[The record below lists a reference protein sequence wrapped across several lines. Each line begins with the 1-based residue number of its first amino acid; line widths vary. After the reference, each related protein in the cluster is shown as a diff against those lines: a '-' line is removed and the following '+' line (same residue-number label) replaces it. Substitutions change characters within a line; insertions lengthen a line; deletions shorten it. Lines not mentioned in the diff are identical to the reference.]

1 MNFKM
6 TTVLSSGI
14 LAMLLLGC
22 NTGTTEKAPEMAP
35 SVPDAPKMKM
45 STPIPDGIESPNLIQ
60 SENLGA
66 LNFIDG
72 VPTDET
78 AENVYNYIDLVN
90 AIDAYTK
97 GIHIASME
105 AMRQGLLEFGPANET
120 VLLFEDLMDSK
131 ALFLTANTTS
141 VYMMSWLEL
150 GDEPMVIE
158 TPPDVLGIIDDHFF
172 KYVSDFGRLGP
183 DKAQGGKFL
192 VLPPDYEGEVPDG
205 YFVARANTY
214 GHWVIWRGFQ
224 KDGSPKPAVDA
235 TKSTY
240 KVYPLSKKDNPP
252 AMNFVNV
259 SGKSFNTIHKMD
271 ERIYEEINAVIQS
284 EPAQAENPEILG
296 SFAAIGIEKGKD
308 FAPDARMQGILK
320 EAAKIGSAI
329 VRTQMAKPRS
339 DYLYKFPGTQ
349 WLNPLAYK
357 SYLFEHEGVR
367 LLDAR
372 SAFHFY
378 ATGITPAM
386 SMKIL
391 GKGSQYSIAYS
402 DEAGNAFDGS
412 KTYKFNVPANPPM
425 KDFWSFT
432 IYDNQTRSMLQTDQ
446 RFPGIDSNAEG
457 LIQNEDGSWDIYIGP
472 EAPEGLENNWIQ
484 TVPGKGWNTIFRL
497 YGPLDAW
504 FDGEWYPSDAILVPA
519 SDGGITN

>member
-1 MNFKM
+1 MKTNNIFTFILLGTLGFTACTNESSKTEATSETQVEIQQMKM
-6 TTVLSSGI
+6 TT
-14 LAMLLLGC
+14 
-22 NTGTTEKAPEMAP
+22 E
-35 SVPDAPKMKM
+35 
-45 STPIPDGIESPNLIQ
+45 IPDGIQSPNLIN
-60 SENLGA
+60 SEQLGE
-66 LNFIDG
+66 LNFFDG
-72 VPTDET
+72 VPTPET
-78 AENVYNYIDLVN
+78 SNKVYDYLDLVN
-90 AIDAYTK
+90 AVDAYTK

-105 AMRQGLLEFGPANET
+105 AMKKGILNFGPANKT
-120 VLLFEDLMDSK
+120 ALIFEELMDSK

-150 GDEPMVIE
+150 GEEPMVIE
-158 TPPDVLGIIDDHFF
+158 TPPDVLGIIDDHYF
-172 KYVSDFGRLGP
+172 KYVADFGRLGP

-192 VLPPDYEGEVPDG
+192 ILPPGFEGDIPEG
-205 YFVARANTY
+205 YFVSQANTS

-224 KDGSPKPAVDA
+224 KDGSPKPAVMS
-235 TKSTY
+235 TKETF
-240 KVYPLSKKDNPP
+240 KIYPLSRKDNPP

-259 SGKSFNTIHKMD
+259 SGKEFNTIHKMD
-271 ERIYEEINAVIQS
+271 ERIYDEINDVIQS
-284 EPAQAENPEILG
+284 EPSAGENAEILG
-296 SFAAIGIEKGKD
+296 TLAAIGIKKGEEFK
-308 FAPDARMQGILK
+308 PDARMQEILK

-329 VRTQMAKPRS
+329 VRTEMAKPRS
-339 DYLYKFPGTQ
+339 QYLYKFPDTQ

-357 SYLFEHEGVR
+357 SYLFEHEGAR

-386 SMKIL
+386 SMKII

-402 DEAGNAFDGS
+402 DVNGNTFDGS

-446 RFPGIDSNAEG
+446 QFPGIDNNKDG

-472 EAPEGLENNWIQ
+472 KPPTGFENNWIQ
-484 TVPGKGWNTIFRL
+484 TIPGKGWNTIFRL
-497 YGPLDAW
+497 YGPLEPW
-504 FDGEWYPSDAILVPA
+504 FAGEWYPSDAIEVK
-519 SDGGITN
+519 